1 MSNLDLGFW
10 DWSAHT
16 LGLTIDNI
24 GMLNLEQPCL
34 PVLGVGQESR
44 FGESL
49 VNLHLLR
56 PRDLRVTDCK
66 YFSKFSGVNWSLIP
80 LRLGIPPRGIFLITI
95 SLGASGLRD

>member
-1 MSNLDLGFW
+1 MGVEAVIGFQ
-10 DWSAHT
+10 DMQKIIKENVEF
-16 LGLTIDNI
+16 GL
-24 GMLNLEQPCL
+24 LNLEQPCL

-44 FGESL
+44 FGASL

-66 YFSKFSGVNWSLIP
+66 YFSKLSGVNWSLILP
-80 LRLGIPPRGIFLITI
+80 LRLGIRLRGIFLITI